1 MAVGVGAIV
10 ANGYYIQPLL
20 AVIGRSFHASVSTI
34 GSLAM
39 LTQIGTALGML
50 LFVPLGDKYE
60 RRSLI
65 TLLVSAAAIS
75 LALLAAS
82 ANLAWLLLACFAVGA
97 TAATVHVIV
106 PLAAH
111 LAPERERGRIVGF
124 VLSGLLIG
132 ILLARTFSGFWGS
145 AFGWRSVYW
154 FGSAVMLLL
163 AVTYR
168 RMLPRVDPVFHLPW
182 SALMGSLVGL
192 VRKHSILRQA
202 SFSGAMSFGAFSTF
216 WTTLIF
222 LLGTPPFHYG
232 AKAAGLFGLVG
243 VVGAAGAPLVGHF
256 ADKKGTWTAVLL
268 GLLIT
273 ASGFL
278 VLLAAGKTL
287 PGLILG
293 VILLDAGV
301 QATHVANQ
309 TRIYALDP
317 EARSR
322 LNTVYMVSYFVGGA
336 LGSFFGTVCWIHAKW
351 TGVCLLA
358 LGMLGL
364 ALAAH
369 ILSRKQHAAVRES
382 SSTEREPVSVTG
394 SN

>member
-1 MAVGVGAIV
+1 MAVGVGLIV

-20 AVIGRSFHASVSTI
+20 AVIGRAFHASLATV

-39 LTQIGTALGML
+39 VTQIGTALGML

-65 TLLVSAAAIS
+65 TLLVSAAGIS

-97 TAATVHVIV
+97 STATVHVIV
-106 PLAAH
+106 PFAAH
-111 LAPERERGRIVGF
+111 LAPERDRGRIVGF
-124 VLSGLLIG
+124 VLSGMLIG

-154 FGSAVMLLL
+154 FAAAVMFLL
-163 AVTYR
+163 AATYR
-168 RMLPRVDPVFHLPW
+168 RMLPRAAPVFHLSW
-182 SALMGSLVGL
+182 SALMGSIAGL

-202 SFSGAMSFGAFSTF
+202 SFSGAMSFGAFSAF

-232 AKAAGLFGLVG
+232 AKVAGLFGLVG
-243 VVGAAGAPLVGHF
+243 VVGAAAAPLVGHF

-268 GLLIT
+268 GMLIT
-273 ASGFL
+273 FSGFL
-278 VLLAAGKTL
+278 VLLAAGRTL
-287 PGLILG
+287 LGLILG

-317 EARSR
+317 GARGR

-336 LGSFFGTVCWIHAKW
+336 LGSYFGTICWIHAKW
-351 TGVCLLA
+351 TGVCLFA

-364 ALAAH
+364 ALVTHLFSPKSRAAIH
-369 ILSRKQHAAVRES
+369 S
-382 SSTEREPVSVTG
+382 SLEREPLPASG
-394 SN
+394 PN